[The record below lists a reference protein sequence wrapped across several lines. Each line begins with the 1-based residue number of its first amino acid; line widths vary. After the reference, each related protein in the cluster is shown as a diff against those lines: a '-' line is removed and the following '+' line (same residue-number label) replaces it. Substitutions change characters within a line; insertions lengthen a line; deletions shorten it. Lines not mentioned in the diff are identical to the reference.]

1 MGLREGTPGTSV
13 SRTESNIV
21 DLHLHLKWKAGHVP
35 KPILL
40 NTGEYY
46 IPFQWHPIHID
57 TQVLT
62 YLHLHPISNQKNSFY
77 VDFFSYSGSVNF

>member
-62 YLHLHPISNQKNSFY
+62 DLHLHDIQLTNSFY
-77 VDFFSYSGSVNF
+77 VHFSYSGSVNF